1 MNRETWELASL
12 LYHARKREAWGHG
25 NYTNTFPDIDDA
37 KAMRA
42 YPHNP
47 VAEVDL
53 ALAQAKAVLKAGYA
67 TTPAGAE
74 ERGDG

>member
-1 MNRETWELASL
+1 MNGEIWKLAHL

-25 NYTNTFPDIDDA
+25 NYTNTFPDLDDA

-53 ALAQAKAVLKAGYA
+53 ALAQAKAVLKAGYV
-67 TTPAGAE
+67 TPAGAE
-74 ERGDG
+74 ERDDG